1 MPPSPTGPMSSPM
14 TEHLAVPSPEQKQ
27 EMPGQGHEYAETL
40 KNPFPEVMLCL
51 PVSTAEDISPIS
63 PAAVDNADNASN
75 ASMEND
81 THSSLH
87 NQGTIASKNDPVMP
101 EDVWVEPAE
110 DPWYRAISPRR
121 WAIIVICIVGIT
133 GVVLAILGAMNKL
146 SHGSSADAS
155 PPAEDGASMT
165 NTTPTTK
172 TTSAASP
179 TFTHP
184 LNNKIDCADNSTFL
198 TDINWV
204 GTAVDAYT
212 SAFAQAASAAGCCT
226 ACQAH
231 RGGGCAGWLYTPGSD
246 FTPCT
251 KIIITREQ
259 DDRGGVDDGSC
270 PLGRVPMTFFSQ
282 DAETDGSTQSTAGM
296 GPCSLEGKLQQ

>member
-1 MPPSPTGPMSSPM
+1 
-14 TEHLAVPSPEQKQ
+14 
-27 EMPGQGHEYAETL
+27 
-40 KNPFPEVMLCL
+40 
-51 PVSTAEDISPIS
+51 
-63 PAAVDNADNASN
+63 
-75 ASMEND
+75 
-81 THSSLH
+81 
-87 NQGTIASKNDPVMP
+87 
-101 EDVWVEPAE
+101 
-110 DPWYRAISPRR
+110 
-121 WAIIVICIVGIT
+121 
-133 GVVLAILGAMNKL
+133 
-146 SHGSSADAS
+146 
-155 PPAEDGASMT
+155 MT

-179 TFTHP
+179 TFTVSILSFSSFSPFWGNENPTASWTNPSQTSLSQHP